1 MDMLHNSNRIQKRSG
16 NNSLFFKKKCFF
28 VCRKALPP
36 RIMLDVKT
44 YAKEIGFMYNRQ
56 GKGGSYMA
64 FLDKMTDFSR
74 SAMKKSEEVME
85 TAKINLKISQK
96 KSVIKDYQVEIGK
109 IIYTSFKN
117 GELAMLCE
125 KIKLEEEEMGA
136 LQESLENEA

>member
-1 MDMLHNSNRIQKRSG
+1 
-16 NNSLFFKKKCFF
+16 
-28 VCRKALPP
+28 
-36 RIMLDVKT
+36 
-44 YAKEIGFMYNRQ
+44 
-56 GKGGSYMA
+56 MA